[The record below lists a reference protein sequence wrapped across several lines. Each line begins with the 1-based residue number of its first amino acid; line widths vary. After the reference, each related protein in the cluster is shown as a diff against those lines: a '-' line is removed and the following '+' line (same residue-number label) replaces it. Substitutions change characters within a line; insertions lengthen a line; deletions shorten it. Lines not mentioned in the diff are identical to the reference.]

1 MDIKNIEQTGQLRQS
16 VFNKIENDKGFK
28 QVFDRKLSE
37 INKVVLP
44 SLSDKETD
52 VLNHSDKVLNLLDDY
67 ANELNNPLKTLKD
80 IEPIVS
86 HIEKEINLVESKTA
100 DIVPENGEIEQFVR
114 ALSVT
119 AHVAVMKFQRG
130 DYL

>member
-1 MDIKNIEQTGQLRQS
+1 MDIKKIEQTGHVQQS
-16 VFNKIENDKGFK
+16 AFNRITSDKGFK

-37 INKVVLP
+37 INKVALP
-44 SLSDKETD
+44 ALSDYETD
-52 VLNHSDKVLNLLDDY
+52 VLDHSDKVLNLLDDY

-86 HIEKEINLVESKTA
+86 RIEKETNLVESKTA
-100 DIVPENGEIEQFVR
+100 DIVSKNGEIEQFVK

>member
-1 MDIKNIEQTGQLRQS
+1 MDIKNIEQMGHLRHS
-16 VFNKIENDKGFK
+16 ALNTITNDKGFK

-37 INKVVLP
+37 ISKLSLP
-44 SLSDKETD
+44 TVTDCETD
-52 VLNHSDKVLNLLDDY
+52 VIDHSDKVLNLLDKY

-86 HIEKEINLVESKTA
+86 NIEKELNLVEAKTS
-100 DIVPENGEIEQFVR
+100 DIVPKNGEIEKFVR

-119 AHVAVMKFQRG
+119 AHVAMIKFQRG
-130 DYL
+130 DYI